1 MDKLGRTVL
10 IPVALKDALNK
21 LLIQS
26 EKVSKNPSSITTET
40 KQWAPL
46 F

>member
-26 EKVSKNPSSITTET
+26 EKVSKNPSNPET